1 MEIKCKVS
9 FALPEELVNA
19 LNITEDTAIY
29 ASFSE
34 GRVVLEIADED
45 EYDEDEYDEEDF
57 DEDEYDEEDFDED
70 DFDEDDYTEDDL
82 YDEDD
87 CDEDDCDHCEYFCQH
102 CGKCVLN

>member
-29 ASFSE
+29 ASLSE

-45 EYDEDEYDEEDF
+45 EYDEDDCNEEDF
-57 DEDEYDEEDFDED
+57 EED

-82 YDEDD
+82 YDEDNDYD